1 MDKRVLRERM
11 RRKKRQM
18 MIRHYTKIGLCVIGM
33 ILAVVFMV
41 RGIIIPIAHH
51 VAGGGSSD
59 QTVQAQADTEE
70 VQANSD
76 AAVRQPLKGKSDTD
90 KVAAMTAGWHEDA
103 NGKWYQNTDGTYF
116 SNGFQD
122 IDGVT
127 YSFDENGYIQTGW
140 VEKGVKDYYFNEDGS
155 YDPSKVRPMLAL
167 TFDDGPGEYTDE
179 LLDCLEQN
187 NAHATFFM
195 LGQNVS
201 SYPDA
206 PKRMLELGCEI
217 GSHSWDHTQ
226 LTTIDLD
233 AVAKQFSDTD
243 DALIQACGQAASVA
257 RAPYGDGNSDI
268 YNTVNKPFFMWSLDT
283 EDWKLLDA
291 DADYSAV
298 MNGDLTDG
306 TIILMHDIHEPSV
319 KCATE
324 KLIPALIDQGYKLV
338 TVSELAEAKDVTLQS
353 ASYSDFW
360 DSSLQAGRVAGY
372 AGNSSDSTDS
382 SDSSDGSITSDDSAS
397 ADSTSADSTDVSDG
411 STDSTVSDGS
421 DGSSDGSGDGSD
433 GSTDGSSDGS
443 DGSSDG
449 NYDDGSY
456 DDGSYDDGSYDDGS
470 YDDGS
475 EEY

>member
-18 MIRHYTKIGLCVIGM
+18 MIRHYTKIGLSVAGL
-33 ILAVVFMV
+33 ILAVIFVV
-41 RGIIIPIAHH
+41 RGIIVPIAHR
-51 VAGGGSSD
+51 VAGGGSSN
-59 QTVQAQADTEE
+59 QTVQAQAETEEE
-70 VQANSD
+70 VQTSSD

-90 KVAAMTAGWHEDA
+90 KISTMTAGWHEDA
-103 NGKWYQNTDGTYF
+103 NGKWYQNADGTYF

-140 VEKGVKDYYFNEDGS
+140 VSKGVKDYYFNEDGS
-155 YDPSKVRPMLAL
+155 YDPSQVRPMLAL

-179 LLDCLEQN
+179 LLDCLEEN

-195 LGQNVS
+195 LGKNVS
-201 SYPDA
+201 AYPDA

-233 AVAKQFSDTD
+233 SVAKQFSDTD
-243 DALIQACGQAASVA
+243 NALIQACGQAATVA

-283 EDWKLLDA
+283 EDWKLMDA

-306 TIILMHDIHEPSV
+306 TIILMHDIHQPSV
-319 KCATE
+319 QAALR
-324 KLIPALIDQGYKLV
+324 LIPDLIAQGYKLV
-338 TVSELAEAKDVTLQS
+338 TVSEMAEAKNVTLQN
-353 ASYSDFW
+353 ACYVDFW
-360 DSSLQAGRVAGY
+360 PSTLSNGDVPGY
-372 AGNSSDSTDS
+372 NGGTDA
-382 SDSSDGSITSDDSAS
+382 DATDTTDGSSS
-397 ADSTSADSTDVSDG
+397 G
-411 STDSTVSDGS
+411 DGS
-421 DGSSDGSGDGSD
+421 DISDGSGDGS
-433 GSTDGSSDGS
+433 SDE
-443 DGSSDG
+443 
-449 NYDDGSY
+449 NYDDGSS
-456 DDGSYDDGSYDDGS
+456 DDGSSDDSEDYSDDSVDYGDGSDY
-470 YDDGS
+470 
-475 EEY
+475 